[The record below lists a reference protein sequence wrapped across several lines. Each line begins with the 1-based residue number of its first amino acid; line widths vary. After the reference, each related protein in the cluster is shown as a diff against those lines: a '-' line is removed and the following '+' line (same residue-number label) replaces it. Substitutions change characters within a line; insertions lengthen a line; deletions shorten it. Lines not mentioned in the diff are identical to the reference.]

1 MCETDLLYPPKSV
14 VLSVMDP
21 PPQPPSSSTSSSSSS
36 SSTASKVDEVLVGVV
51 QLGQIECPL
60 YGRRTPILHVQG
72 AELPNMDADLP
83 EDMNAVPAEG
93 GEARQ
98 GELPNMDAVPAEG
111 GEARQ
116 GRGASYYVLLHA
128 LTTAPYPLPHRSYH
142 VLLCPTSEGR
152 HPRLLRA
159 RARDGACGLRGAVL
173 SGPVRT

>member
-1 MCETDLLYPPKSV
+1 M
-14 VLSVMDP
+14 
-21 PPQPPSSSTSSSSSS
+21 
-36 SSTASKVDEVLVGVV
+36 V

-72 AELPNMDADLP
+72 AELPNVDADLP
-83 EDMNAVPAEG
+83 EDM
-93 GEARQ
+93 
-98 GELPNMDAVPAEG
+98 DAVPGEG